1 MMRDNGAKVGASKT
15 QSPTPSNFPKVDKQT
30 QSLRDDKRKEILL
43 SELNTEQKSLET
55 AKIKQAQAEIELHT
69 KNIEL
74 LHKEVSAL
82 K

>member
-1 MMRDNGAKVGASKT
+1 MMRDNGSKVGASKSP
-15 QSPTPSNFPKVDKQT
+15 SPTPSNFPNVDKQT
-30 QSLRDDKRKEILL
+30 QNLRDDKRKEILL

-55 AKIKQAQAEIELHT
+55 AKIKQVQSEIELHT